1 MKETVLVTGGAG
13 FIGSH
18 LCEALAKKG
27 YSVRAFDNLSYGKME
42 NLDGVEG
49 VEFVRGDLRSMPELL
64 DACKGADF
72 VLHEAAL
79 RSVPL
84 SMKDPAE
91 FAEVN
96 DFGTVN
102 LLEAS
107 RKSGVSRIV
116 FASSSSVYGNA
127 GKFPQEEGD
136 ATAPVSP
143 YALTKLCGE
152 QYMKLYNDVFGL
164 ETISLR
170 YFNVFGP
177 RQDPNSAYSGVI
189 SIFAKKMLAGVSPTV
204 HGTGK
209 QSRDFTF
216 VSNVAE
222 ANLCAIRAGKKA
234 CGETFNVCAGKSTS
248 LLDIVSS
255 LNRILGTNITP
266 VFGPKREGDVPKTL
280 GSPAKAK
287 KLLGFHAKEG
297 FGEGLKKTV
306 EWVKTEKP

>member
-1 MKETVLVTGGAG
+1 MKETVLVTGGCG

-27 YSVRAFDNLSYGKME
+27 FSVRAFDNLSYGKME

-49 VEFVRGDLRSMPELL
+49 AEFIRGDLRSMPELL

-84 SMKDPAE
+84 SMKNPAE

-102 LLEAS
+102 LLEAC
-107 RKSGVSRIV
+107 RKTGVSRIV

-127 GKFPQEEGD
+127 KSFPQKESD
-136 ATAPVSP
+136 AAWPVSP

-152 QYMKLYNDVFGL
+152 KYLKLYNDVFGI
-164 ETISLR
+164 ETVSLR

-177 RQDPNSAYSGVI
+177 RQDTKSQYSGVI
-189 SIFAKKMLAGVSPTV
+189 PIFAKKMLAGEQPLV
-204 HGTGK
+204 HGNGK
-209 QSRDFTF
+209 QARDFTY
-216 VSNVAE
+216 VSNVVE
-222 ANLCAIRAGKKA
+222 ANLKAMTAGKKA

-248 LLDIVSS
+248 LLDIVKT
-255 LNRILGTNITP
+255 LNGILGTSLKP
-266 VFGPKREGDVPKTL
+266 VFGPKREGDVPKTR

-287 KLLGFHAKEG
+287 KLLGFEAKEG
-297 FGEGLKKTV
+297 FSEGLKKTA
-306 EWVKTEKP
+306 EWIKSEA